1 MAQSFTDFRA
11 LPVGDFVSSDFVN
24 ASGTGIIEDNSYSE
38 GNALVCGGS
47 TWSGV
52 AQVGL
57 LHQAEVEFSVVCA
70 STVFG
75 QAQRAI
81 VVYSATADGYLTG
94 SSDYIGVR
102 WFSGLVLA
110 QGAFSGSVDAGNAAD
125 GDILTLRVTPLTSGD
140 VRAACLINGVEQF
153 ADDILLLDVPAPD
166 GDGNYY
172 TSFTNRNGKNNSGIY
187 SYGIGTDGDAAPTS
201 PVVVGPVTPIN
212 PSVTNLL
219 ATSARL
225 NWEQG

>member
-24 ASGTGIIEDNSYSE
+24 ASGAGVIEDNSYPQ

-47 TWSGV
+47 TWAAV

-70 STVFG
+70 STG
-75 QAQRAI
+75 SGEDQRAI
-81 VVYSATADGYLTG
+81 LVYSATADGYLTG
-94 SSDYIGVR
+94 SADYIGVR
-102 WFSGLVLA
+102 WFREAVLA
-110 QGAFSGSVDAGNAAD
+110 QGAFSGFVGAGNAAD
-125 GDILTLRVTPLTSGD
+125 GDILTLRVTPLAGGD

-153 ADDILLLDVPAPD
+153 AADILAADVPAPD

-172 TSFTNRNGKNNSGIY
+172 TSFTNRNGENNSGVY
-187 SYGIGTDGDAAPTS
+187 SYGIGTNGDSAPTEL
-201 PVVVGPVTPIN
+201 PAGPNTPIN

>member
-24 ASGTGIIEDNSYSE
+24 ASGTGVIEDNSYPE
-38 GNALVCGGS
+38 GNALVCGGQ
-47 TWSGV
+47 TWAAV

-70 STVFG
+70 STGSG
-75 QAQRAI
+75 QIQRALS
-81 VVYSATADGYLTG
+81 VYSATADGYLTG
-94 SSDYIGVR
+94 SADYIGVR
-102 WFSGLVLA
+102 WFDQTLLA
-110 QGAFSGSVDAGNAAD
+110 QGAFSGSASIGNAAD
-125 GDILTLRVTPLTSGD
+125 GDILTLRVTELTGGD

-153 ADDILLLDVPAPD
+153 AADILAADVPAPD

-172 TSFTNRNGKNNSGIY
+172 TSFTNRNGKSNSGVY
-187 SYGIGTDGDAAPTS
+187 SYGIGTNGDSAPTEL
-201 PVVVGPVTPIN
+201 PAGPNTPIN

>member
-70 STVFG
+70 STG
-75 QAQRAI
+75 SGTDQRGFS
-81 VVYSATADGYLTG
+81 VYSATADGYLTG
-94 SSDYIGVR
+94 SADFIGVR
-102 WFSGLVLA
+102 WFSNLIQA
-110 QGAFSGSVDAGNAAD
+110 QGAFSGFADIAAAD
-125 GDILTLRVTPLTSGD
+125 GDILTIRVTELTGGD

-153 ADDILLLDVPAPD
+153 ADDILAADVPAPD

-172 TSFTNRNGKNNSGIY
+172 TSFTNRDGKSNSGIY
-187 SYGIGTDGDAAPTS
+187 SYGIGTNGDSAPTELPAGPNT
-201 PVVVGPVTPIN
+201 PVNLSIT
-212 PSVTNLL
+212 SLL

>member
-110 QGAFSGSVDAGNAAD
+110 QGAFSGSFDAGNAAD
-125 GDILTLRVTPLTSGD
+125 GDILTLRVTPLAGGD
-140 VRAACLINGVEQF
+140 VRAACLVNGVEQF
-153 ADDILLLDVPAPD
+153 ADDILAADVPAPD

-172 TSFTNRNGKNNSGIY
+172 TSFTNRDGKSNSGIY
-187 SYGIGTDGDAAPTS
+187 SYGIGTNGDSAPTDL
-201 PVVVGPVTPIN
+201 PAGPNTPIN
-212 PSVTNLL
+212 PSITNLL

>member
-24 ASGTGIIEDNSYSE
+24 ASGTGVIEDNSYSE

-52 AQVGL
+52 VQVGL

-70 STVFG
+70 STG
-75 QAQRAI
+75 SGEDQRAI
-81 VVYSATADGYLTG
+81 LVYSATADGYLTG
-94 SSDYIGVR
+94 SADYIGVR
-102 WFSGLVLA
+102 WFSEKLLA
-110 QGAFSGSVDAGNAAD
+110 QGAFSGFVNTSSAAAD

-153 ADDILLLDVPAPD
+153 ADDILAADVPAPD

-172 TSFTNRNGKNNSGIY
+172 TAFTNRNGYSNSGIY
-187 SYGIGTDGDAAPTS
+187 SYGIGTNGDAAPTAPAAGPNT
-201 PVVVGPVTPIN
+201 PVN
-212 PSVTNLL
+212 PSITNLL

>member
-24 ASGTGIIEDNSYSE
+24 ASGTGIIIEDNSYSE

-52 AQVGL
+52 VQVGL

-70 STVFG
+70 STG
-75 QAQRAI
+75 SGEDQRAI
-81 VVYSATADGYLTG
+81 LVYSATADGYLTG
-94 SSDYIGVR
+94 SADYIGVR
-102 WFSGLVLA
+102 WFREAVLA
-110 QGAFSGSVDAGNAAD
+110 QGAFSGFVGAGNAAD
-125 GDILTLRVTPLTSGD
+125 GDILTLRVTPLAGGD

-153 ADDILLLDVPAPD
+153 AADILAADVPAPD

-172 TSFTNRNGKNNSGIY
+172 TSFTNRDGKSNSGIY
-187 SYGIGTDGDAAPTS
+187 SYGIGTNGDSAPTELPAGPNT
-201 PVVVGPVTPIN
+201 PVNLSIT
-212 PSVTNLL
+212 SLL

>member
-24 ASGTGIIEDNSYSE
+24 ASGTGVIEDNSYPQ

-47 TWSGV
+47 TWAAV

-70 STVFG
+70 STG
-75 QAQRAI
+75 SGEDQRAI
-81 VVYSATADGYLTG
+81 LVYSATADGYLTG
-94 SSDYIGVR
+94 SADYIGVR
-102 WFSGLVLA
+102 WFREAVLA
-110 QGAFSGSVDAGNAAD
+110 QGAFSGFVGAGNAAD
-125 GDILTLRVTPLTSGD
+125 GDILTLRVTPLAGGD

-153 ADDILLLDVPAPD
+153 AADILAADVPAPD

-172 TSFTNRNGKNNSGIY
+172 TAFTNRNGYNNSGIY
-187 SYGIGTDGDAAPTS
+187 SYGIGTNGDSAPTELPAGPNI
-201 PVVVGPVTPIN
+201 PVNLSIT
-212 PSVTNLL
+212 SLL

>member
-24 ASGTGIIEDNSYSE
+24 TSGTGVIEDNSYPQ

-52 AQVGL
+52 VQVGL
-57 LHQAEVEFSVVCA
+57 LHQADVEVSVVCA
-70 STVFG
+70 STGSG
-75 QAQRAI
+75 QIQRAI
-81 VVYSATADGYLTG
+81 LVYSATADGYLTG
-94 SSDYIGVR
+94 SADYIAVR
-102 WFSGLVLA
+102 WFSDVVLA
-110 QGAFSGSVDAGNAAD
+110 QGVFSGSVDRIAAD
-125 GDILTLRVTPLTSGD
+125 GDILTLRVTELSGGG

-153 ADDILLLDVPAPD
+153 AADILAADVPAPD

-172 TSFTNRNGKNNSGIY
+172 TSFTNRNGKSNSGIY

-201 PVVVGPVTPIN
+201 PVVVGPVTPVN
-212 PSVTNLL
+212 PSITNLL

>member
-24 ASGTGIIEDNSYSE
+24 ASGTGVIEDNSYPE
-38 GNALVCGGS
+38 GNALVCGGQ
-47 TWSGV
+47 TWAAV

-57 LHQAEVEFSVVCA
+57 LHQAEVEVSVVCA
-70 STVFG
+70 SPG
-75 QAQRAI
+75 SGLDQRALL
-81 VVYSATADGYLTG
+81 VYSATANGYLTG
-94 SSDYIGVR
+94 SADYIGVR
-102 WFSGLVLA
+102 WFDQTLLA
-110 QGAFSGSVDAGNAAD
+110 QGAFSGSASIGNAAD
-125 GDILTLRVTPLTSGD
+125 GDILTLRVTELTGGD

-153 ADDILLLDVPAPD
+153 AADILAADVPAPD

-172 TSFTNRNGKNNSGIY
+172 TSFTNRNGKSNSGIY

-201 PVVVGPVTPIN
+201 PVVVGPDTPIN